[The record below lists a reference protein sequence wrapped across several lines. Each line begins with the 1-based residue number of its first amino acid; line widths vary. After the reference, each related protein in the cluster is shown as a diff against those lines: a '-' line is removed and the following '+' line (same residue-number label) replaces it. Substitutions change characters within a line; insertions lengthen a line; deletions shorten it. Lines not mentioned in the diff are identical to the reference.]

1 VDPTNVVSEADE
13 GDNAFPVSGTPF
25 EPRVEFTT
33 PLNLTLVPVFQTATG
48 LTGNVS
54 SNNLDEYLVF
64 AGKVLP
70 IRDYRV
76 TLHETFTTSAPPVES
91 NNGNNGWFQILSEIN
106 TLRVAEGTA
115 DYYLGI
121 VGTTYNSGVAG
132 FAFAPGRA
140 SVAWDKLPSAA
151 PIAAHELAHNLG
163 RFHAP
168 CGGAG
173 SPDASYPYPLGTI
186 GVYGYDV
193 EIGILKPPG
202 TSDLMGYCGYGWI
215 SDYTY
220 TGILNYRLSTPN
232 STVAARVA
240 SAGAASETFVQ
251 AAAVRNTL
259 VVWGRIE
266 RGQLVLEPAFSART
280 KPVLPARPGPYR
292 IEARSASG
300 RVLFSYPF
308 EGEQP
313 ADVEDPTARQFAFAI
328 PMDDS
333 VAQSISRISL
343 ISQSGLRSERGVR
356 STPAGSPA
364 AFEAMLDTPGE
375 VSFRLTDP
383 SVPLAVVRDRAS
395 QRIVAFV
402 RPHGQPVKVR
412 VRGVD
417 FDVELSDGVR
427 STVRAV
433 RALRR

>member
-1 VDPTNVVSEADE
+1 
-13 GDNAFPVSGTPF
+13 
-25 EPRVEFTT
+25 
-33 PLNLTLVPVFQTATG
+33 
-48 LTGNVS
+48 
-54 SNNLDEYLVF
+54 
-64 AGKVLP
+64 
-70 IRDYRV
+70 
-76 TLHETFTTSAPPVES
+76 
-91 NNGNNGWFQILSEIN
+91 
-106 TLRVAEGTA
+106 
-115 DYYLGI
+115 
-121 VGTTYNSGVAG
+121 
-132 FAFAPGRA
+132 
-140 SVAWDKLPSAA
+140 
-151 PIAAHELAHNLG
+151 
-163 RFHAP
+163 
-168 CGGAG
+168 
-173 SPDASYPYPLGTI
+173 
-186 GVYGYDV
+186 V